1 MEVLANLVLGFQT
14 AMSMSNLLYCL
25 IGVFLGTAVGVL
37 PGIGPIATI
46 AMLLPITFG
55 LPPVSALIMLSGIY
69 YGAQYGG
76 STTAILINLPGESS
90 SVVTALDGHRMA
102 RQGRAGLALATAA
115 IGSFV
120 AGSFATVLVALFA
133 PPLAD
138 IALKFGPAEYFSLMT
153 LGLVASIVL
162 ASGSLLHAIAMV
174 VVGLVL
180 GLIGTDVNS
189 GIARYSFGYPQLAD
203 GLGFVVIA
211 MGMFGLAEIVANLG
225 HEGTRTATTTN
236 VKDLLPSR
244 EDWGRILGPIVRGTA
259 LGSVLGILPG
269 GGALLASFASYS
281 LEKKLSKT
289 PEQFGQGAVEGVA
302 GPESANNAGAQTS
315 FIPMLTLGIP
325 ANPVMALMIGA
336 LMIQGIQP
344 GPTIITEQA
353 TLFWGVVVSMWVG
366 NVFLLILNLPLIGLW
381 VRMITVPYHLLYP
394 AIVVFCAI
402 GVYSISNTTFD
413 VFLMALFGLTGYV
426 FRKLGCEPT
435 PLLLGFILGPPME
448 EYLRRALVL
457 SEGRPDVLLREPLS
471 ACLLAVAAVLLA
483 SVLLPAIRK
492 KREQTFVSE
501 S

>member
-1 MEVLANLVLGFQT
+1 MDVLANLAVGFQT
-14 AMSMSNLLYCL
+14 AMSLSNLLYCL

-90 SVVTALDGHRMA
+90 SVVTALDGHQLA

-115 IGSFV
+115 IGSFI
-120 AGSFATVLVALFA
+120 AGSVATILVALFA

-138 IALKFGPAEYFSLMT
+138 VALQFGPAEYFSLMV
-153 LGLVASIVL
+153 LGLVASVVL
-162 ASGSLLHAIAMV
+162 ASGSLLHAVAMV
-174 VVGLVL
+174 VVGLIL

-189 GIARYSFGYPQLAD
+189 GIARYSFGLPQLAD
-203 GLGFVVIA
+203 GIGFIVIA
-211 MGMFGLAEIVANLG
+211 MGMFGLAEIVANLE
-225 HEGTRTATTTN
+225 HEGTRTATTRS
-236 VKDLLPSR
+236 VKGLLPSR
-244 EDWGRILGPIVRGTA
+244 EEWRRIMGPIWRGTA
-259 LGSVLGILPG
+259 LGSALGVLPG

-281 LEKKLSKT
+281 LEKKLSAT
-289 PEQFGQGAVEGVA
+289 PERFGRGAIEGVA
-302 GPESANNAGAQTS
+302 GPEAANNAGAQTS

-381 VRMITVPYHLLYP
+381 VRMIAVPYHLLYP
-394 AIVVFCAI
+394 AIMVFCAI
-402 GVYSISNTTFD
+402 GVFSLNNATFD
-413 VFLMALFGLTGYV
+413 IHLMALFGLVGYV
-426 FRKLGCEPT
+426 FHKLGCEPT

-448 EYLRRALVL
+448 EFLRRALVL
-457 SEGRPDVLLREPLS
+457 SEGRADVLLREPLS
-471 ACLLAVAAVLLA
+471 AALLAVAALLLI
-483 SVLLPAIRK
+483 SVLLPSIRK
-492 KREQTFVSE
+492 TREEAFVGE
-501 S
+501 D